1 MAKQRLTDRIITNSV
16 GLNDLI
22 HVVKTGD
29 TSQNPAG
36 SSYASTIGVLL
47 SSISGG
53 TVTGNYLPL
62 SGGTVSGA
70 TNFTNGLTA
79 NTISTTN
86 LLVNGVQITGD
97 TYVTGGTYSSGT
109 LTFTNN
115 QNNSFQVTGVTSS
128 GGSGTF
134 TGNTSA
140 TCITDLYLTNLHG
153 CSPITVHDEVRSIG
167 STSTGILSF
176 SFGDGVTASGD
187 YSHAEGYL
195 TIASGTSSHAEGSET
210 IALGDYSHAEG
221 YLTIASGDY
230 SHAEGYLTIA
240 SGTSSHAEGG
250 LTIAS
255 GTSSHAEGYLTIAS
269 GDYSHA
275 EGSETIAL
283 GDASHAEGYLTIA
296 SGDYSHAEGYLTIA
310 SGTSSHAE
318 GGLTIA
324 SGTSSHA
331 EGYLT
336 IASGDYSHAEGSETT
351 ASGLYSHAEGIGTIA
366 YEDYQHV
373 SGRFNN
379 TSNASQYFIIGGG
392 TSNVARANLLRV
404 SSNGN
409 LNIAGTLTMSSA
421 DYAEYFESLSGDSLP
436 FGTVV
441 ELVGKKIKVC
451 ENPNNAIGVISSKP
465 LILGNAEEGTADEWI
480 DKYEKDEW
488 GRHIMEDVEAEIPV
502 GVDSKNKI
510 IYKKTTQTVKKI
522 SVKYNPNIPYIPR
535 SERPEW
541 NIVGL
546 LGQIRILKNQ
556 QIPSRWIKMEDIN
569 DEIALYLV
577 R

>member
-210 IALGDYSHAEG
+210 IALGDY
-221 YLTIASGDY
+221 
-230 SHAEGYLTIA
+230 
-240 SGTSSHAEGG
+240 
-250 LTIAS
+250 
-255 GTSSHAEGYLTIAS
+255 
-269 GDYSHA
+269 
-275 EGSETIAL
+275 
-283 GDASHAEGYLTIA
+283 SHAEGYLTIA